1 MNFLVE
7 LYLGFIEDSI
17 FIQKITFYFYCSQ
30 AVENYKE
37 GWICKEGMIF

>member
-1 MNFLVE
+1 MNFLMEV
-7 LYLGFIEDSI
+7 YLGFIEDSI

-37 GWICKEGMIF
+37 GWMCKEVMIF

>member
-1 MNFLVE
+1 MIFLME
-7 LYLGFIEDSI
+7 LRLGFIKDCI

-37 GWICKEGMIF
+37 GWIFNKV